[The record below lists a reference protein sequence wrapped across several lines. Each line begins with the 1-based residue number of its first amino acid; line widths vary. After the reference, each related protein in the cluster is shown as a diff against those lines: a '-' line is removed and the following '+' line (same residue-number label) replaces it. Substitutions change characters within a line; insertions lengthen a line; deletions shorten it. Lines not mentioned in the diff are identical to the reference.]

1 MKSLTKPLDLDKEQV
16 NNFNLNEDIPQEMND
31 KKSNNSEDFN
41 Y

>member
-1 MKSLTKPLDLDKEQV
+1 MKSLTKPSDLDKVQV
-16 NNFNLNEDIPQEMND
+16 NNFNLNEEIPQEMND